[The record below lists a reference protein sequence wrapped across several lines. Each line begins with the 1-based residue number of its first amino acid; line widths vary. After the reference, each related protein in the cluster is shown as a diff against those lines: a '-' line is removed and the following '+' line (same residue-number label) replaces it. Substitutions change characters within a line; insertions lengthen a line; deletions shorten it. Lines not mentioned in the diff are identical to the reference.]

1 MRTFTGRVQGF
12 SPGFLTI
19 ELPCGTRK
27 TLRCSEQVRRQGL
40 SYLGRQ
46 VRFQA
51 HLDEGTESLASPL
64 FVIGSQFG
72 LQAVAEQAQAPSPGK
87 VSGVR
92 EKLGQEE
99 ARVWASST
107 LRGER

>member
-72 LQAVAEQAQAPSPGK
+72 LQAVAEQAAAPGK
-87 VSGVR
+87 SSGVR
-92 EKLGQEE
+92 EKLGQEA
-99 ARVWASST
+99 ARAWASST

>member
-72 LQAVAEQAQAPSPGK
+72 LQAVAEQAPSPGK

-92 EKLGQEE
+92 EKSELGQ
-99 ARVWASST
+99 ALDWACGT
-107 LRGER
+107 QRGGR